1 MNNLHQPAAEPAGVR
16 RLLVFDTSTS
26 SLAVAVMEGG
36 ALLAEHHL
44 HAERNHSA
52 VLISAIQDALNK
64 AGIDKSML
72 DGIAVGVGPGSY
84 TGARIAVTTAKTL
97 AWALK
102 VPVYGMSSLEALA
115 LGGWARAAGQTVAA
129 LGASAAGCGGAE
141 QLRRR
146 DGSAAGAPQD
156 AAEGLGSGEDWIVPL
171 MDARRGQVYT
181 ALFTA
186 KPGEMPERAASD
198 GIRLMAS
205 WMSELAERLEA
216 AAPAERPARIW
227 IVGETEAGKAQ
238 PHAEAAREILGPQA
252 GETLKVFPYELEG
265 GWVGLAGLRRSLVG
279 EGDQLHTLEPNY
291 TQLAEA
297 EAKRLGKG

>member
-1 MNNLHQPAAEPAGVR
+1 MNNIHQPAAEPAGAR
-16 RLLVFDTSTS
+16 RLLAFDTSTS

-36 ALLAEHHL
+36 TLLAEHHL

-52 VLISAIQDALNK
+52 VLISAIQEALDK
-64 AGIDKSML
+64 ASIHKSML

-102 VPVYGMSSLEALA
+102 LPVYGMSSLEALA

-129 LGASAAGCGGAE
+129 LGASAASCGG
-141 QLRRR
+141 RP
-146 DGSAAGAPQD
+146 AADASQD
-156 AAEGLGSGEDWIVPL
+156 AAEELVSGDWIVPL
-171 MDARRGQVYT
+171 MDGRRGQVYT

-186 KPGEMPERAASD
+186 KPDRMPERLASD
-198 GIRLMAS
+198 GIRLMAG
-205 WMSELAERLEA
+205 WMSELAGRLEA
-216 AAPAERPARIW
+216 VAPVERPARIW
-227 IVGETEAGKAQ
+227 IVGETETGKVQ
-238 PHAEAAREILGPQA
+238 HHAEVAREVLGPHA
-252 GETLKVFPYELEG
+252 GETLRVFPYELEG
-265 GWVGLAGLRRSLVG
+265 SWVGLAGLRRSLLG
-279 EGDQLHTLEPNY
+279 DSDQLHTLEPNY

>member
-1 MNNLHQPAAEPAGVR
+1 MNKIHQPAAEPDGAR
-16 RLLVFDTSTS
+16 RLLAFDTSTS

-36 ALLAEHHL
+36 SLLAEHHL

-52 VLISAIQDALNK
+52 VLISAIQEALDK
-64 AGIDKSML
+64 AGIHKSML

-102 VPVYGMSSLEALA
+102 LPVYGISSLEALA

-129 LGASAAGCGGAE
+129 PGASAAGCGV
-141 QLRRR
+141 R
-146 DGSAAGAPQD
+146 SAAD
-156 AAEGLGSGEDWIVPL
+156 AAQNDAEEHISGDWIVPL

-186 KPGEMPERAASD
+186 KPGRMPERLASD

-205 WMSELAERLEA
+205 WMSELAGRLEA
-216 AAPAERPARIW
+216 AAPEERPARIW

-238 PHAEAAREILGPQA
+238 QHAEAAREILGPQA
-252 GETLKVFPYELEG
+252 GETLQVFPYELEG
-265 GWVGLAGLRRSLVG
+265 GWVGLAGLRRSLLG
-279 EGDQLHTLEPNY
+279 DGDQLHTLEPNY